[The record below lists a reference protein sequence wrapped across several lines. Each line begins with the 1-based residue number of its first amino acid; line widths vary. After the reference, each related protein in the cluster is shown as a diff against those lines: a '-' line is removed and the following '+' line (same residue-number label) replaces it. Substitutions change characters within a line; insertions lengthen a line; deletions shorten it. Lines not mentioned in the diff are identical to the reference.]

1 MPMPVVQTSVFI
13 QGSSDQA
20 YAIAKRQEDFPRY
33 MKDLDSVRTLERAV
47 DGGTVTEW
55 IGRLQGRKMRWVERD
70 EFDDEA
76 RCVRYKQT
84 EGDLKKMEG
93 EWRFQP
99 EGAGTRATA
108 VVDFELGIPMFAGLL
123 EPIARVIV
131 RNNVQA
137 MLEAIKREV
146 EG

>member
-1 MPMPVVQTSVFI
+1 VPVVETSVFI
-13 QGSSDQA
+13 RGDSAQA
-20 YAIAKRQEDFPRY
+20 YGIAKRQEDFPQY
-33 MKDLDSVRTLERAV
+33 MKDLDSVRTLERLP

-55 IGRLQGRKMRWVERD
+55 IGRLQGRRMRWVERD
-70 EFDDEA
+70 TFDD
-76 RCVRYKQT
+76 RQT

-99 EGAGTRATA
+99 EGEGTRATA

-123 EPIARVIV
+123 EPIAKVIV
-131 RNNVQA
+131 RNNVQS
-137 MLEAIKREV
+137 MLEAIKRQV

>member
-1 MPMPVVQTSVFI
+1 MPVVETSVHI
-13 QGSSDQA
+13 EGQPEQA
-20 YAIAKRQEDFPRY
+20 YAIARRQEDFPRY
-33 MKDLDSVRTLERAV
+33 MKDLDSVRTLEHLP
-47 DGGTVTEW
+47 DGGTITEW

-70 EFDDEA
+70 EFDDLG

-93 EWRFQP
+93 EWRF
-99 EGAGTRATA
+99 EADGGGTRATA

-123 EPIARVIV
+123 EPIAKVIV
-131 RNNVQA
+131 RNNVQS
-137 MLEAIKREV
+137 MLEAIKKQV